1 MFLKNNLSK
10 KLIGLNKIMK
20 FIIRLFSALILTFSY
35 IELAYS
41 KTTKIIIFG
50 DSLIAG
56 YGLVVEDNFV
66 NQLKLKTIE
75 KKINN
80 LTLFNSGVSGET
92 STGLSNRYKWVLED
106 NYDGVIILIGAN
118 DALRGIDPN
127 LTSQNIEKILSYLN
141 EKQIP
146 TMLIGMK
153 APNNLGEIYVNEFN
167 AIYPKLSKKYDTA
180 YYPFFL
186 KDVALKPSLNQ
197 RDMIHPNKKGVQII
211 VNNFFSFFLEF
222 YDSLK

>member
-1 MFLKNNLSK
+1 M
-10 KLIGLNKIMK
+10 MK
-20 FIIRLFSALILTFSY
+20 FILRLFYTLIFVFSF

-41 KTTKIIIFG
+41 KTTKIIFFG

-56 YGLVVEDNFV
+56 YGLIAEDNFV
-66 NQLKLKTIE
+66 SQLKLKTIE
-75 KKINN
+75 NKINDV
-80 LTLFNSGVSGET
+80 TLFNSGVSGET
-92 STGLSNRYKWVLED
+92 STGLLNRYKWVLED

-118 DALRGIDPN
+118 DALRGIDPS
-127 LTSQNIEKILSYLN
+127 LTSQNIEKILSYLK
-141 EKQIP
+141 EKKNP

-186 KDVALKPSLNQ
+186 KDVALMPSLNQ
-197 RDMIHPNKKGVQII
+197 RDMIHPNKKGVKII
-211 VNNFFSFFLEF
+211 VNNFFPYFLEF
-222 YDSLK
+222 YESLK